1 MVILESMRIYGPA
14 VTNSRET
21 LAEMKIGN
29 LVLPKG
35 LYIWMFVPLLH
46 RDTDNWGPDAT
57 EFKPE
62 RFANGLSGACK
73 YPQAYLPFGYGS
85 RHCLGQNFTL
95 TEIKIV
101 LGLLVNNFEFKLSPN
116 YVHCPASNFLLVP
129 KYGVKLLVSKVDHN
143 KGK

>member
-1 MVILESMRIYGPA
+1 MVILEAMRIYGPA

-21 LAEMKIGN
+21 FAEMKIGN

-101 LGLLVNNFEFKLSPN
+101 LGLLVYNFEFKLSPN
-116 YVHCPASNFLLVP
+116 YVHCPVSNLLLVP

>member
-1 MVILESMRIYGPA
+1 MVVLESMRIYGPA

-21 LAEMKIGN
+21 FADLKIGD

-35 LYIWMFVPLLH
+35 LYLWMFVPLLH
-46 RDTDNWGPDAT
+46 RDVDNWGPDAT

-73 YPQAYLPFGYGS
+73 YPQAYMPFGYGN
-85 RHCLGQNFTL
+85 RFCLGQNFTL

-101 LGLLVNNFEFKLSPN
+101 ISLMVYNFDLKLSPN
-116 YVHCPASNFLLVP
+116 YVHFPASNFLLVP
-129 KYGVKLLVSKVDHN
+129 KYGMKLNVSKRN
-143 KGK
+143 T